1 MLSRADTLKRFWSLR
16 NEIKSFME
24 SKNQDV
30 AFLSDVE
37 WLNDLAFLIDV
48 TQHLSKL
55 NKQLQGRNQLA
66 NAMFEHITSFQ
77 KKLKLFKGQLSL
89 PVLAHFPCLKSQCEE
104 GKDINYLKYSTMTDK
119 LAAAL
124 IITFKIFEL
133 LNVTLAFSPTY
144 FRQ

>member
-1 MLSRADTLKRFWSLR
+1 
-16 NEIKSFME
+16 ME

-37 WLNDLAFLIDV
+37 WLNDLAFLTDV

-77 KKLKLFKGQLSL
+77 KK
-89 PVLAHFPCLKSQCEE
+89 
-104 GKDINYLKYSTMTDK
+104 
-119 LAAAL
+119 
-124 IITFKIFEL
+124 
-133 LNVTLAFSPTY
+133 
-144 FRQ
+144 